1 MNKQQLANRI
11 WAAAN
16 KMRSKIEA
24 NDYKDFILGLIFY
37 KYLSDK
43 EEEFIAET
51 ACPVEEDRKAFYNDM
66 FDPDAAVSELEL
78 GDNDKDYSKER
89 IQNANEIR
97 NYIKGAKGYC
107 IFNKYL
113 FSSWI
118 VEDKDK
124 EKKKTWEREAFSA
137 PLLSEALDAF
147 SRNIEK
153 PVFRGIF
160 KVLRDSMGKLGE
172 NEPAQTHALKDLIGL
187 VKDIPTKSKDYDV
200 LGYIYEYLI
209 SNFAASAGKKAGEF
223 YTPHE
228 VSQLMAQIVASHHK
242 DKQTL
247 EIYDPTSGSGSLL
260 ITIGKYIG
268 KQDDNQKIKYYAQE
282 LKENTYNLTRMN
294 LVMRGIHETNIF
306 TRCADSLEEDW
317 PRSDKNGADDP
328 LYVDAV
334 VSNPPYSQHWN
345 PTRAENDARFKSYG
359 LAPKSKAD
367 YAFLLHELFHVKP
380 DGIMTIVL
388 PHGVL
393 FRGGEEE
400 TIRKNLVEKNN
411 IDTIIGLPANIFFG
425 TGIPTIIMVLKREMC
440 REKSN
445 DVLIIDASRGFMK
458 DGKQN
463 RLRECDI
470 KRIVDAVAA
479 RTDVPGFARCV
490 TRDEI
495 RANAYN
501 LNIPRY
507 VSSQEESEKYDI
519 YATMFGGLP
528 NEEVDAL
535 APYWSALPTLRAE
548 LFCPRTDQPYSD
560 LRVEQNSQIIAT
572 IEANE
577 DVVAF
582 RQNYSQAFAGFDEEL
597 KATLIDNYKQ
607 VDDLRT
613 LAALTTNLFGRV
625 ANLPL
630 VDKYAVYQQL
640 ANHWRDIITDIEIMQ
655 SEPGAA
661 CAVEDEMKIVKKKD
675 EENEVASGRKK
686 GRIIPFRLVQETYF
700 VEELKQIESLQAK
713 MAECEAQIED
723 IVSEFTQEET
733 EKFCD
738 AEKDNALDK
747 KLVTKGT
754 RKGSDEEPETLEKL
768 KKLVAIFKVADDA
781 KKRVKVLEEEL
792 NKETEKKITN
802 LTPEE
807 VTLLLRKKWIEPLM
821 ADIMSIANELMTG
834 LEQQITS
841 LSNKYAL
848 SYKQIEQDLDDTTSE
863 LSRMVGE
870 LTGDEFTMLGL
881 KELIK

>member
-16 KMRSKIEA
+16 KMRAKIEA

-37 KYLSDK
+37 KFLSDR
-43 EEEFIAET
+43 EEQFISKT
-51 ACPVEEDRKAFYNDM
+51 ACPAKEDRDAFYNDL
-66 FDPDAAVSELEL
+66 FDPDAAVDESGE
-78 GDNDKDYSKER
+78 KYSKER

-97 NYIKGAKGYC
+97 NYIQSEIGYC

-113 FSSWI
+113 FSSW
-118 VEDKDK
+118 VE
-124 EKKKTWEREAFSA
+124 EKKKAGFSA
-137 PLLSEALDAF
+137 SLFKEALSAF
-147 SRNIEK
+147 DRNINVQYK
-153 PVFRGIF
+153 SLFDTIF
-160 KVLRDSMGKLGE
+160 KVIESGLSKLGDTVA
-172 NEPAQTHALKDLIGL
+172 AQTSSLKTLIWL
-187 VKDIPTKSKDYDV
+187 LRDIPTDAKDFDA
-200 LGYIYEYLI
+200 LGYVYEYLI

-268 KQDDNQKIKYYAQE
+268 KQDDSQKIKYYAQE
-282 LKENTYNLTRMN
+282 LKENTHNLTRMN
-294 LVMRGIHETNIF
+294 LVMRGIHVSNII
-306 TRCADSLEEDW
+306 TRCANSLEEDW
-317 PRSDKNGADDP
+317 PRTDKNGADDP

-334 VSNPPYSQHWN
+334 VSNPPYSQHWD

-440 REKSN
+440 RAQSN

-535 APYWSALPTLRAE
+535 APYWSALPSLRGE
-548 LFCPRTDQPYSD
+548 LFGPRKDQPYSD

-597 KATLIDNYKQ
+597 KRTLIDNYTD

-700 VEELKQIESLQAK
+700 VDELKQIESLQAK

-870 LTGDEFTMLGL
+870 LTGDEFTLLGL